1 MMKMAICMADAQLA
15 LARLQAVLRHHGPL
29 ALAVSGG
36 VDSMTLASIACA
48 QEPHSRVFHAVSPAV
63 PAAATARV
71 RSHARQQ
78 GWQLLEIDAG
88 EFNDAD
94 YRANPGNRCYF
105 CKGNLYRSL
114 RRHTPLPLA
123 AGTNTDDLADYRPGL
138 VAASEQQVLHPL
150 VEAGIDKQGVR
161 ALAALLGLHDLQEL
175 PASPCLSSRVTTGIR
190 IDPDL
195 LPLIDATEQQLREL
209 LQLQGAAGDLRC
221 RVRPDGLA
229 IELPLAHDAA
239 QATAIRQAVHTIF
252 AGSRFVHL
260 SANIGIEP
268 YRRGS
273 AFIRVAT

>member
-1 MMKMAICMADAQLA
+1 MAISMADAQLA
-15 LARLQAVLRHHGPL
+15 LARLQAVLRIHGPL

-36 VDSMTLASIACA
+36 VDSMTLASVACTL
-48 QEPHSRVFHAVSPAV
+48 EPRSQVFHAVSPAV

-71 RSHARQQ
+71 RSHAKQQ
-78 GWQLLEIDAG
+78 GWQLQEIDAG
-88 EFNDAD
+88 EFTDPD

-114 RRHTPLPLA
+114 RRHTGLPLA

-138 VAASEQQVLHPL
+138 VAAAEQQVVHPL
-150 VEAGIDKQGVR
+150 VEAGIDKPGVR
-161 ALAALLGLHDLQEL
+161 ALAALLGLHDLEEL
-175 PASPCLSSRVTTGIR
+175 PASPCLSSRVTTGIS

-195 LPLIDATEQQLREL
+195 LPLLDATEQQLRVL
-209 LQLQGAAGDLRC
+209 LQLQDSSADLRC
-221 RVRPDGLA
+221 RVRPDGLS

-239 QATAIRQAVHTIF
+239 QATAIRQAVHSIF
-252 AGSRFVHL
+252 AGSRFAQL
-260 SANIGIEP
+260 AANIGIEV